1 MKSIKCKLNDFE
13 FDRFVKDMMR
23 FFLKITEPGI
33 HPSACIS
40 QVKKPGNAPE
50 FSPDKGRNTFMKELE
65 SGLWLF
71 FPFCGPNVGEP
82 FLCADGKSRKLEDD
96 KDFCLGD
103 VDTAGYLLGLKKD
116 RLIIHSAIQS
126 LSCMPVASMDIV
138 RKCGPLEKPMV
149 QFIKQYLPGGKK

>member
-13 FDRFVKDMMR
+13 FDKFVKDMIR
-23 FFLKITEPGI
+23 FYRKITDPGI
-33 HPSACIS
+33 HPSSWITR
-40 QVKKPGNAPE
+40 VKKPGGAPE
-50 FSPDKGRNTFMKELE
+50 FGPDKGRNKVMKELE

-82 FLCADGKSRKLEDD
+82 FLCADGKSREIDEGG
-96 KDFCLGD
+96 DFCLGD
-103 VDTAGYLLGLKKD
+103 VDEAGYLLGLKNNQ
-116 RLIIHSAIQS
+116 LTIHSAVQS
-126 LSCMPVASMDIV
+126 LSCMPVASVDIV